1 MIEIF
6 NKAKIIKLNPY
17 KTNTVNNFNSSLN
30 KLLENITK
38 RAEYEISDNHY
49 YRKIDESFNNSG
61 LNCKGIAFS
70 ISQDSDKFGGH
81 LLEVSMLHPSMKK
94 EVSRPLAYG
103 NKKDILD
110 FLKKKESIKSIKED
124 LEGMVEDLI
133 HN

>member
-17 KTNTVNNFNSSLN
+17 KNNSVNKLNSSLDN
-30 KLLENITK
+30 VLNNIVK
-38 RAEYEISDNHY
+38 RAEYEISDEHY
-49 YRKIDESFNNSG
+49 YKKINETFNNSG
-61 LNCKGIAFS
+61 LDCKGIAFS

-94 EVSRPLAYG
+94 EVSRPLVYG
-103 NKKDILD
+103 NKKDIIE
-110 FLKKKESIKSIKED
+110 FLKNKNSLKTIKED
-124 LEGMVEDLI
+124 LDAMVEDLK